1 MPASRARRR
10 ARGAVRRS
18 LLWPS
23 VWAAVGF
30 VLLIGLGTWQVQRLH
45 WKEGLIAARQA
56 SFQLPPAPPPPS
68 LAAAQR
74 LEYHAVRAAGRFLND
89 REMPVAAIAADGAA
103 GYDIVTP
110 FALDNGKVLLVD
122 RGFVPTALKAP
133 DTRRAGEIQGPTTV
147 TGPLRLDLG
156 RPSWFTPDNQPARNE
171 WYFIDVG
178 AMAVTVAPHV
188 DVLPYYIDAD
198 ATPNPGG
205 WPKGGQTAIDL
216 PNHHLSYAITWYA
229 LAAGLVQ
236 IYAIFIRRQLK
247 ERA

>member
-1 MPASRARRR
+1 
-10 ARGAVRRS
+10 VRRS

-30 VLLIGLGTWQVQRLH
+30 LMLIGLGTWQVQRLH

-56 SFQLPPAPPPPS
+56 AFHRPPVALPANR
-68 LAAAQR
+68 ATAQTF
-74 LEYHAVRAAGRFLND
+74 EYHPVRATGHFVND
-89 REMPVAAIAADGAA
+89 HEMKVAAIADDGTA
-103 GYDIVTP
+103 GFDIVTP
-110 FALDNGKVLLVD
+110 FVLDDGKVLLVD
-122 RGFVPTALKAP
+122 RGFVPTALASP
-133 DTRRAGEIQGPTTV
+133 ETRRAGEITGPTQV
-147 TGPLRLDLG
+147 AGPLRLDRG

-171 WYFIDVG
+171 WYFIDVK
-178 AMAVTVAPHV
+178 AMAAAAAPHA
-188 DVLPYYIDAD
+188 DVLPYYVDAD

-236 IYAIFIRRQLK
+236 IYILFVRRRLK
-247 ERA
+247 ERV